1 MVHLATARRLFSAPS
16 CGVRATFAL
25 EELRLAIAF
34 APERGDA
41 LISQLPARV
50 ESNVLRVRLMI
61 AQGRS
66 DIPTCL
72 LDDTDPTL
80 TSRERIELGVLKA
93 LVQCGHDMQLSQA
106 MLQETLLL
114 ARPEG
119 FLRTILDQG
128 TEVGQL
134 LRSLPVGNP
143 LDSYVKELIAMSDAT
158 VAPNRPTAPG
168 TVALSPREF
177 TVLRFLASRLTQ
189 REIADD
195 LFVSVNTLKSHI
207 RSLYQK
213 LGVQSRVAAVERGH
227 AAGLI

>member
-1 MVHLATARRLFSAPS
+1 
-16 CGVRATFAL
+16 
-25 EELRLAIAF
+25 
-34 APERGDA
+34 
-41 LISQLPARV
+41 
-50 ESNVLRVRLMI
+50 MI

-158 VAPNRPTAPG
+158 VAPNRPNAPG

-177 TVLRFLASRLTQ
+177 YGAPVPRKSPHSTRDCGRPLCICEHSQVAYKKPLPKARRAVAGCGSREWTCCWIDLMVWQLAN
-189 REIADD
+189 A
-195 LFVSVNTLKSHI
+195 
-207 RSLYQK
+207 
-213 LGVQSRVAAVERGH
+213 
-227 AAGLI
+227 AAGKADERLV